1 MVFGKKTP
9 SAVSAGVARGAA
21 KTPAK
26 EKASREHRAP
36 KPDRGA
42 SGAAGQSRV
51 LRLANWSGR
60 WVVLVVVLA
69 ATTLLVATNLFYRP
83 VVHQVGERVES
94 DIRASV
100 SFSVVDEVEQQK
112 AIEEKKSQSKQ
123 YYRFVPR
130 IQDDVRGRIDALFQ
144 EARRVAAGRPG
155 ADGKGAAK
163 EITRWAETQ
172 HRITLDAALAEELIS
187 KRDAPDLPLAW
198 NKALDA
204 VYSGRG
210 VVDDLKV
217 YRLYHEKGLVLFAN
231 PPGISENPQF
241 MRDFSGIGSF
251 LREQL
256 ASGGDLA
263 VLVPSEHRGFIGR
276 LVEAYAR
283 PNVLYML
290 DKTNEE
296 REKEIKS
303 LQVKRK
309 DFERGTIL
317 VRKDRVITPQDLELL
332 ASMQRTHARTLYLKF
347 LAIALYIILLAALAC
362 YYLRVFRS
370 DVHFTTGNVLL
381 VALPVLIA
389 LGIGRVALEVVHL
402 RNLPEA
408 AGYAFPAGI
417 IGMLTVILLDSRSGI
432 LLVTIGSLAFSI
444 ATGLDFKVFLTS
456 LLGGYAAVAVLK
468 SAQERKEVLKAGL
481 VVGVVNAVVI
491 LLVNFIDDPTRLR
504 DNFSLTFWGL
514 GNGLMSGVISMPA
527 LVLFESSFGVVTD
540 IRLLELTGL
549 DHPLLKELEEKAPG
563 SYQHSLNV
571 CKLAEAAARA
581 IGANYLLVRAG
592 AYYHDVGKVL
602 KPQYFGENQITL
614 EEKSLHGKI
623 SPYMSAMIIKN
634 HVKGGIDLARQHH
647 LPEKVVDFIPQHQ
660 GTTIITYFYHGA
672 LKRFEDSQS
681 TDPVREIDFRYP
693 GPKPQ
698 SIEPAIVMLA
708 DAVEATVTSRFT
720 SVTINEDELVMC
732 VKKTVAD
739 KFADGQF
746 DECDLTLR
754 DLHQIR
760 ESFIKTLLGRF
771 HQRIAYPSAP
781 GLSGPAA
788 PTSKRDRL
796 DREAPEH
803 GRPKANGQ
811 VVHAGR

>member
-1 MVFGKKTP
+1 
-9 SAVSAGVARGAA
+9 
-21 KTPAK
+21 
-26 EKASREHRAP
+26 
-36 KPDRGA
+36 
-42 SGAAGQSRV
+42 
-51 LRLANWSGR
+51 
-60 WVVLVVVLA
+60 
-69 ATTLLVATNLFYRP
+69 
-83 VVHQVGERVES
+83 
-94 DIRASV
+94 
-100 SFSVVDEVEQQK
+100 VDEVELQK

-123 YYRFVPR
+123 YYKYVPR
-130 IQDDVRGRIDALFQ
+130 IQDDIRSQIDALFQ
-144 EARRVAAGRPG
+144 EARRVAAARPG
-155 ADGKGAAK
+155 ADAKGAAK
-163 EITRWAETQ
+163 EITRWAETA
-172 HRITLDAALAEELIS
+172 HRITLDAALAEEVFA
-187 KRDAPDLPLAW
+187 KHDAPDFSP
-198 NKALDA
+198 ALDKTLDG
-204 VYSGRG
+204 VYSGHG
-210 VVDDLKV
+210 VVDDLKMYQV
-217 YRLYHEKGLVLFAN
+217 YYEKGLAVFVK
-231 PPGISENPQF
+231 PPDVSEKPQF
-241 MRDFSGIGSF
+241 MRDVSGIGTF

-256 ASGGDLA
+256 APGGELA
-263 VLVPSEHRGFIGR
+263 ILVPSEHRGFVGR
-276 LVEAYAR
+276 LVAAYAR
-283 PNVLYML
+283 PNVVYML

-296 REKEIKS
+296 REREIRS

-309 DFERGTIL
+309 DFERGTSL
-317 VRKDRVITPQDLELL
+317 VRKDHVITSQDLELL

-402 RNLPEA
+402 RDLPEA

-634 HVKGGIDLARQHH
+634 HVKAGIDLARQHH
-647 LPEKVVDFIPQHQ
+647 LPEKVIDFIPQHQ
-660 GTTIITYFYHGA
+660 GTTIITYFYHRA

-796 DREAPEH
+796 EREAPEH
-803 GRPKANGQ
+803 GRPKPNGQ

>member
-1 MVFGKKTP
+1 
-9 SAVSAGVARGAA
+9 
-21 KTPAK
+21 
-26 EKASREHRAP
+26 
-36 KPDRGA
+36 
-42 SGAAGQSRV
+42 
-51 LRLANWSGR
+51 
-60 WVVLVVVLA
+60 
-69 ATTLLVATNLFYRP
+69 
-83 VVHQVGERVES
+83 
-94 DIRASV
+94 
-100 SFSVVDEVEQQK
+100 
-112 AIEEKKSQSKQ
+112 
-123 YYRFVPR
+123 
-130 IQDDVRGRIDALFQ
+130 
-144 EARRVAAGRPG
+144 
-155 ADGKGAAK
+155 
-163 EITRWAETQ
+163 
-172 HRITLDAALAEELIS
+172 
-187 KRDAPDLPLAW
+187 
-198 NKALDA
+198 
-204 VYSGRG
+204 
-210 VVDDLKV
+210 
-217 YRLYHEKGLVLFAN
+217 
-231 PPGISENPQF
+231 
-241 MRDFSGIGSF
+241 
-251 LREQL
+251 
-256 ASGGDLA
+256 
-263 VLVPSEHRGFIGR
+263 
-276 LVEAYAR
+276 
-283 PNVLYML
+283 
-290 DKTNEE
+290 
-296 REKEIKS
+296 
-303 LQVKRK
+303 
-309 DFERGTIL
+309 
-317 VRKDRVITPQDLELL
+317 
-332 ASMQRTHARTLYLKF
+332 MQRTHARTLYLKF

-504 DNFSLTFWGL
+504 YNFSLTFWGL

-614 EEKSLHGKI
+614 EEKSLHAKI

-634 HVKGGIDLARQHH
+634 HVKAGIDLARQHH
-647 LPEKVVDFIPQHQ
+647 LPEKVIDFIPQHQ
-660 GTTIITYFYHGA
+660 GTTIITYFYHRA

-796 DREAPEH
+796 DRETPEY
-803 GRPKANGQ
+803 GRPKPNGQ
-811 VVHAGR
+811 PVHAGR